1 MLKNSSKVVA
11 LRAVLGDNI
20 TVAPRIARR
29 TREAE
34 PKWQRVKLALLVRLE
49 ARPGKE
55 NELAE
60 FLRQTL
66 SLAQNEPGTSAW
78 FAIHLG
84 KSAFAIFDVFT
95 DEAGRQ
101 AHLTGALAAALKQ
114 KSRVLLA
121 KPPVFEKIDVL
132 AAKLA
137 QFE

>member
-1 MLKNSSKVVA
+1 MIKNSSKVVA
-11 LRAVLGDNI
+11 LRAVLADNI
-20 TVAPRIARR
+20 RAAPRVARR

-34 PKWQRVKLALLVRLE
+34 PKWQRVKLALLVRLQ

-60 FLRQTL
+60 FLRHTL
-66 SLAQNEPGTSAW
+66 AVAQDEPETTAW

-84 KSAFAIFDVFT
+84 KSTFAIFDVFT

-101 AHLTGALAAALKQ
+101 AHLSGALAAALKE
-114 KSRVLLA
+114 KSHELLA

>member
-1 MLKNSSKVVA
+1 MIKNSSKVVA
-11 LRAVLGDNI
+11 LRVFADNI
-20 TVAPRIARR
+20 KAAPRVARR
-29 TREAE
+29 MREAE
-34 PKWQRVKLALLVRLE
+34 PQWQRVKLALMVRLE

-66 SLAQNEPGTSAW
+66 SLMQDEPETTAW

-84 KSAFAIFDVFT
+84 KSSFAIFDVFT
-95 DEAGRQ
+95 DEAGLQ
-101 AHLTGALAAALKQ
+101 AHLSGALAAALKK
-114 KSRVLLA
+114 KSLELLA